1 MAQVVHRYAQNAHGA
16 YKAQEI
22 ATARAEKL
30 ILVLYDY
37 AIKACH
43 LRNQEQASRALAQLI
58 DSLNFEH
65 QEVATG
71 LFKLYVYLIETV
83 KKEQF
88 EVALRILKE
97 LRETWNSVVKDIRIK
112 DKGIKDKG

>member
-1 MAQVVHRYAQNAHGA
+1 MNSYAQNVHGA

-22 ATARAEKL
+22 AAARPEKL
-30 ILVLYDY
+30 ILYLYDY

-43 LRNQEQASRALAQLI
+43 LRNQEQTSRALAQLI
-58 DSLNFEH
+58 DSLDFEV

-71 LFKLYVYLIETV
+71 LFKLYVYLMETV
-83 KKEQF
+83 KREQF

-97 LRETWNSVVKDIRIK
+97 LRETWNNAVQKRTKIK
-112 DKGIKDKG
+112 EQR

>member
-1 MAQVVHRYAQNAHGA
+1 MAQFVHRYAQNAHGA

-58 DSLNFEH
+58 DSLNFEA

-97 LRETWNSVVKDIRIK
+97 LRETWNSAVK
-112 DKGIKDKG
+112 DKG